1 MEEEGRTVSQI
12 DVMKEEEGE
21 IQSMGGSQPSVAG
34 FGDGGRGQ

>member
-12 DVMKEEEGE
+12 DVMKECDE